1 MLCRKKGDSKLE
13 YKMYLQLKKG
23 IHNDTPYFCKNF
35 VHNCQVLEQ
44 HNNKLFK
51 ISRFTAQ
58 NGHMDY
64 SIESNPCLRRKS
76 YIQN

>member
-1 MLCRKKGDSKLE
+1 MLCRKKEDSKLE

-44 HNNKLFK
+44 YNNKLSEV
-51 ISRFTAQ
+51 SRFTA
-58 NGHMDY
+58 
-64 SIESNPCLRRKS
+64 
-76 YIQN
+76 